1 MSKPWQPLLVLCSYN
16 SNGSSSY
23 RRSIIDTKAK
33 DKWCIWWSID
43 YSARVLQSCS
53 NSSLLVIIMSCCVD
67 NDGSFFTSIIR
78 QDQGVWWWC
87 QHCKWS
93 IIHHLAHNCRWLGP
107 ALSSMRDLQF
117 QSPSWADAAAAITVS
132 LPASRP
138 NSLPYLLSIQQRLQ
152 LMNFIVCT
160 VKFNRIMY

>member
-78 QDQGVWWWC
+78 QDQAGIIII

-93 IIHHLAHNCRWLGP
+93 LIYHFSIR
-107 ALSSMRDLQF
+107 
-117 QSPSWADAAAAITVS
+117 AAKEIGTVLWKDGKSHYGATNDFCMKCDEINLFESCDHDGEDSFLIS
-132 LPASRP
+132 LCEK
-138 NSLPYLLSIQQRLQ
+138 PYLVDNGQCNDEMQ
-152 LMNFIVCT
+152 L
-160 VKFNRIMY
+160 R